1 MECGI
6 MADENTTPPDGEN
19 NILIEARRLIFEVR
33 IILESVAAG
42 LEALQALPEAI
53 LIKEQL
59 GVLRKLT
66 SQAAEVL
73 ETFSEVIT
81 PRPAD

>member
-1 MECGI
+1 
-6 MADENTTPPDGEN
+6 MAENDNTSPDGEN
-19 NILIEARRLIFEVR
+19 NIRIEGRRLIFEVR
-33 IILESVAAG
+33 IIMESVAQG

-66 SQAAEVL
+66 TQAAEAL
-73 ETFSEVIT
+73 ETFSEVISS
-81 PRPAD
+81 PSAG

>member
-1 MECGI
+1 
-6 MADENTTPPDGEN
+6 MAENENTLPNGEDN
-19 NILIEARRLIFEVR
+19 TRIEGRRLIFEVR
-33 IILESVAAG
+33 IVLESVAAG

-66 SQAAEVL
+66 TQAAEAL
-73 ETFSEVIT
+73 EAFSEVIAL
-81 PRPAD
+81 RPAD